1 MSGGNFVMHS
11 KMNALALIGTTVL
24 VASVAAQTL
33 PDSTITTTTGVTTG
47 PMVRAKSKITMRI
60 DNMDAAP
67 VKGAPFCATVT
78 TEHTQ
83 LFADGNRIHTTDSS
97 ALCRDTEG
105 RTRREADLNLLGAAP
120 QTSAPKLI
128 TIDDPVAGFRYLLDT
143 DNKVAHKMALLPDGS
158 AGGGIGVA
166 GTAGSPPKG
175 ERVMI
180 YQRTGGGPEP
190 GSNVFFHK
198 EVVNKAGEES
208 SEPPPATENIGDQT
222 IDGIHATGTRMIT
235 TIPSGKMGNE
245 KPIVVTSERWYSSE
259 LKAIVMTKH
268 SDPWAGDLKTQ
279 FTNVNASEPDAAL
292 FTVPGDYKIVDDK
305 AGPFTIQMFSPAS
318 PPQ

>member
-1 MSGGNFVMHS
+1 
-11 KMNALALIGTTVL
+11 
-24 VASVAAQTL
+24 
-33 PDSTITTTTGVTTG
+33 
-47 PMVRAKSKITMRI
+47 
-60 DNMDAAP
+60 
-67 VKGAPFCATVT
+67 
-78 TEHTQ
+78 
-83 LFADGNRIHTTDSS
+83 
-97 ALCRDTEG
+97 
-105 RTRREADLNLLGAAP
+105 
-120 QTSAPKLI
+120 
-128 TIDDPVAGFRYLLDT
+128 
-143 DNKVAHKMALLPDGS
+143 LPDGS

-166 GTAGSPPKG
+166 GAAGSPPKG

-180 YQRTGGGPEP
+180 YQRTGGSEP
-190 GSNVFFHK
+190 GPNVFFHK
-198 EVVNKAGEES
+198 EVVNKAGEDS
-208 SEPPPATENIGDQT
+208 SEPPPVTENLGDQT
-222 IDGIHATGTRMIT
+222 IDGIHATGTRMTT

-279 FTNVNASEPDAAL
+279 FTNVNPSEPDAAL